1 MGSSRFGC
9 GGFQWRIKHTVPL
22 ALGSL
27 ENDLFNNGLP
37 DPIDYSEVYQQRLL
51 VQMIERKLV
60 QAGREDFL
68 LVFRLLRQRYSWRDI
83 GLRLKEPKVEA
94 LKKRFW
100 RWIRQNIFKGGGE
113 Q

>member
-1 MGSSRFGC
+1 MIPSGGSSTPFRLP
-9 GGFQWRIKHTVPL
+9 W
-22 ALGSL
+22 GSL

-60 QAGREDFL
+60 EAGREDFL
-68 LVFRLLRQRYSWRDI
+68 VVFRLLRQRYSWRDI